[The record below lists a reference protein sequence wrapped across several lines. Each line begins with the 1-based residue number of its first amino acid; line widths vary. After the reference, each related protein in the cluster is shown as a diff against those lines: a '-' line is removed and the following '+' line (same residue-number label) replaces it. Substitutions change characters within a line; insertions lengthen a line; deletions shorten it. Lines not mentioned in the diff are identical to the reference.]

1 MVPFLSIPVVIFN
14 STMTAEHE
22 HSTVHI
28 ATGMRYKIAKP
39 SSESVEAPQKIS
51 SRSFDL
57 IFSDFAFFS
66 EFLFN
71 LWNGTSHT
79 NSNRKI
85 KL

>member
-28 ATGMRYKIAKP
+28 ATGMRYKFAKP

-51 SRSFDL
+51 SILRFNIFRFCFLLPSFCL
-57 IFSDFAFFS
+57 IC
-66 EFLFN
+66 
-71 LWNGTSHT
+71 GTELLT
-79 NSNRKI
+79 RIQTEK
-85 KL
+85 